1 MTDFPKVGDQFGAF
15 LITGVVGHGG
25 MGVVFSARQQPL
37 NRPVALKVLDPR
49 FTDDPGFVARFTRE
63 GELLATMNSP
73 HVIQVFEHGHVGDC
87 LYLAMQHVAGGDLA
101 HYLRKNGPLSQALAA
116 DLTAQVASA
125 LADAH
130 AVGIIHRDIKPS
142 NVLLGT
148 TGQDLFA
155 YLCDF
160 GIAQSAQSG
169 LTQTGMLP
177 GTLNFTAPER
187 HEGHPADVR
196 SDLYSLGCLWWCLLS
211 GSNPYSG
218 TDYQVAQQHFS
229 APVPQVQVF
238 GAVEDS
244 TNQLL
249 ERLMAKDPGR
259 RPASAVE
266 VVTALR
272 GIQRLADTPGSRPK
286 VTPRQ
291 SPLVPSAPAGS
302 PTQSTEVAP
311 VFAPRQ
317 TPPPVTS
324 MAPPRVSPP
333 PVARPPSRRTTSGAR
348 TAMTVGAIVVA
359 AALVGGGSLW
369 ALSTVFSGKPTST
382 PIAVSSPPA
391 TQDATAEPSTVS
403 EPTRNPVRKV
413 SREVDVGTNPHGIAV
428 NPVSRRAFVA
438 NYGDSSVSVVN
449 LDSETVV
456 REIDVGKN
464 PQSVAVDPASGLLLV
479 GCDGIPAVQIYDLQG
494 YNLVGSISTGKGPIR
509 IAVHSSQKVAYA
521 VAQGSSTMQVI
532 SLTSHTLIRTVDVGS
547 RPRVVEV
554 DERDQIAYIGHWE
567 GTTVSVIDLTSQ
579 SKISELTVG
588 HDPNAIAIAPDARL
602 AFVGSFGDGRDGGG
616 SVSVIDLDTRA
627 VKKTIDVDDGPSRLT
642 VDEAAGVVY
651 LTCLYARKVDVIS
664 VTSLSVTDRYST
676 AARPTGVAVDNSTGR
691 LYLTSF
697 DEHVVQVYAS

>member
-142 NVLLGT
+142 NVLLAT

-160 GIAQSAQSG
+160 GIAPSAQSG

-196 SDLYSLGCLWWCLLS
+196 SDLYSLGCLWWSLLS

-259 RPASAVE
+259 RPASAVACGITHA
-266 VVTALR
+266 VDR
-272 GIQRLADTPGSRPK
+272 GRSSVR
-286 VTPRQ
+286 
-291 SPLVPSAPAGS
+291 
-302 PTQSTEVAP
+302 
-311 VFAPRQ
+311 
-317 TPPPVTS
+317 
-324 MAPPRVSPP
+324 
-333 PVARPPSRRTTSGAR
+333 
-348 TAMTVGAIVVA
+348 A
-359 AALVGGGSLW
+359 AA
-369 ALSTVFSGKPTST
+369 
-382 PIAVSSPPA
+382 
-391 TQDATAEPSTVS
+391 DATA
-403 EPTRNPVRKV
+403 
-413 SREVDVGTNPHGIAV
+413 
-428 NPVSRRAFVA
+428 
-438 NYGDSSVSVVN
+438 
-449 LDSETVV
+449 
-456 REIDVGKN
+456 
-464 PQSVAVDPASGLLLV
+464 
-479 GCDGIPAVQIYDLQG
+479 
-494 YNLVGSISTGKGPIR
+494 
-509 IAVHSSQKVAYA
+509 
-521 VAQGSSTMQVI
+521 
-532 SLTSHTLIRTVDVGS
+532 
-547 RPRVVEV
+547 
-554 DERDQIAYIGHWE
+554 GH
-567 GTTVSVIDLTSQ
+567 L
-579 SKISELTVG
+579 
-588 HDPNAIAIAPDARL
+588 
-602 AFVGSFGDGRDGGG
+602 
-616 SVSVIDLDTRA
+616 
-627 VKKTIDVDDGPSRLT
+627 DGP
-642 VDEAAGVVY
+642 AAGVPAPGCTATIEADD
-651 LTCLYARKVDVIS
+651 LGRENSHDGRGAR
-664 VTSLSVTDRYST
+664 RGG
-676 AARPTGVAVDNSTGR
+676 RPGGWRQPLGAVDGLFRQAHVHADRRQLPAGDAGR
-691 LYLTSF
+691 
-697 DEHVVQVYAS
+697 HR